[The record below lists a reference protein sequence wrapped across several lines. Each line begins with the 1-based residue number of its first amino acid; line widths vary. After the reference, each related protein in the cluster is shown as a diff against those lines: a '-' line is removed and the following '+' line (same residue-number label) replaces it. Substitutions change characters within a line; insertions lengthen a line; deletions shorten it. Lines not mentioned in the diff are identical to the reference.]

1 MCSNIDRSRDYH
13 TECSKSDREGQIS
26 YDATYMWNLKFLKSD
41 TNELIQKTE
50 TGSQTSKTN
59 LRLPKGKHG
68 WWEGDKLGLRDQHI
82 HTAMHK
88 IDNRLG
94 PTVEHRELSSIF
106 CNNLYGKRI

>member
-1 MCSNIDRSRDYH
+1 MV
-13 TECSKSDREGQIS
+13 TKE
-26 YDATYMWNLKFLKSD
+26 
-41 TNELIQKTE
+41 E
-50 TGSQTSKTN
+50 TW
-59 LRLPKGKHG
+59 GKWG
-68 WWEGDKLGLRDQHI
+68 ENTLGLRDQHI